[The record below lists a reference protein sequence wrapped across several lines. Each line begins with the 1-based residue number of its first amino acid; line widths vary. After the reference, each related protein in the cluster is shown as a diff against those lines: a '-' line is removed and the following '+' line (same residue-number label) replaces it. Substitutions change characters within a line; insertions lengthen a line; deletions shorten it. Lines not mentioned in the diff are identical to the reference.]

1 MVAHR
6 GALRGDGDD
15 VEERKNLRRFNLR
28 WRRLAG
34 ELGSDYT
41 DSAPPAAMKTSI
53 PMVARCMQAARQQ
66 RDASGSH
73 VSQNNEA
80 ERERFRRE

>member
-1 MVAHR
+1 MVARR

-15 VEERKNLRRFNLR
+15 VEERKNLRRFPLR

-41 DSAPPAAMKTSI
+41 NGAPPAATETSI
-53 PMVARCMQAARQQ
+53 PTVARCKQAARQQ
-66 RDASGSH
+66 RDA
-73 VSQNNEA
+73 
-80 ERERFRRE
+80 

>member
-15 VEERKNLRRFNLR
+15 VEERKNLRRFPLR

-41 DSAPPAAMKTSI
+41 DRSDEDVDPDGGAMHAGCKATEGCLGL
-53 PMVARCMQAARQQ
+53 ACLT
-66 RDASGSH
+66 
-73 VSQNNEA
+73 E
-80 ERERFRRE
+80 